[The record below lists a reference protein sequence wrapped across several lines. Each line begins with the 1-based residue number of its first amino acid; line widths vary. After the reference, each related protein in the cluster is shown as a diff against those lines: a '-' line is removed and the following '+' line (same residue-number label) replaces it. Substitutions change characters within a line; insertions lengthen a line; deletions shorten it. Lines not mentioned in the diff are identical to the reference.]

1 MQLFPR
7 HVIMD
12 LGMGGEVTVEKI
24 ARLARAHDGVSVLFM
39 GAHRVWGLVPGRA
52 LACCDFE
59 ILHMALSH
67 ASLRPPIK
75 THSDLAGFTFDF

>member
-39 GAHRVWGLVPGRA
+39 GEQWITVCVTA
-52 LACCDFE
+52 
-59 ILHMALSH
+59 
-67 ASLRPPIK
+67 
-75 THSDLAGFTFDF
+75 